1 MQIWPPLTCKCS
13 WSRANPHLIT
23 KHPRNIALARSP
35 GVITPLGMIR
45 NAWKPIA
52 AAVAVGGPAYVYYR
66 SRSEYHQTFQLPVK
80 AKDAD
85 GKPKMTFRTIP
96 LLPNS
101 VVESNITEHATS
113 DTYSRPGGPV
123 WRYTTASLASNDP
136 IEDANAHQIIQR
148 DDTDPSAPGDYLFFT
163 VMDGHGG
170 RDTSQLLSR
179 VLINA
184 VALEL
189 SNLSTTPTTQSAPSI
204 MQRLYSLMGSSP
216 SQTPQVVLDPHPQR
230 MSRAIENAFTK
241 LDTELI
247 NAPIQILANNL
258 DAEARM
264 KNVVPDLSQHALALP
279 TMLPAISGSCAL
291 MALFD
296 TAHKDLY
303 VACTGD
309 SRAVAG
315 VWEKTADGKGHWRI
329 EVLTE
334 DQTGRNPNELKRL
347 QSEHPKDEADYVVRE
362 GRILGG
368 LEPSRAF
375 GDARYKWPRAIQETL
390 SQAFLVGNGRPLRPP
405 PALFKTPPYVTARPV
420 VTHRKFNFSSE
431 PQNVAPGEGA
441 PRFLVLATDGLW
453 DELSSEDVV
462 SLVGGH
468 LTGLKGIVPKSD
480 LPTLAPTSAGSLGID
495 GKKKR
500 KEETPGSWAFVDDNL
515 SAHLIRNAFGGG
527 DETRLRQL
535 LSIPPPVSRR
545 YRDDITV
552 TVVCWEDGK
561 EDTAKV
567 TTIKAKL

>member
-1 MQIWPPLTCKCS
+1 MF
-13 WSRANPHLIT
+13 
-23 KHPRNIALARSP
+23 
-35 GVITPLGMIR
+35 R

-52 AAVAVGGPAYVYYR
+52 AAVAVGGPAYVYYS
-66 SRSEYHQTFQLPVK
+66 SRSEQHETFNLPVK
-80 AKDAD
+80 VKGAD
-85 GKPKMTFRTIP
+85 GRPEMSTRAIP
-96 LLPNS
+96 LLAMKLL
-101 VVESNITEHATS
+101 ETRIREHQTLNTHS
-113 DTYSRPGGPV
+113 TPEGPI
-123 WRYTTASLASNDP
+123 WKFTTAALSSNDP
-136 IEDANAHQIIQR
+136 IEDANSHQVVQR
-148 DDTDPSAPGDYLFFT
+148 DASDPSAPGDYLFFT

-189 SNLSTTPTTQSAPSI
+189 SNLVTDPKAQSSPGV
-204 MQRLYSLMGSSP
+204 MQRIYSLMGSPSSP
-216 SQTPQVVLDPHPQR
+216 ASQAFLDADPER
-230 MSRAIENAFTK
+230 VSRAIENAFTK
-241 LDTELI
+241 LDTELV
-247 NAPIQILANNL
+247 NAPIQVLANNL
-258 DAEARM
+258 DAESR
-264 KNVVPDLSQHALALP
+264 KNKVIPDLSQHPLALP

-291 MALFD
+291 MAVFD
-296 TAHKDLY
+296 TAHRDLY

-315 VWEKTADGKGHWRI
+315 VWEKTADGKGRWRV
-329 EVLTE
+329 EVLSE

-375 GDARYKWPRAIQETL
+375 GDARYKWPRAVQETL

-420 VTHRKFNFSSE
+420 VTHRKFDFPTDTEASTSSE
-431 PQNVAPGEGA
+431 SA

-468 LTGLKGIVPKSD
+468 LAGLKGNVPKNELS
-480 LPTLAPTSAGSLGID
+480 TLVPTSSGYLGID
-495 GKKKR
+495 GKKKK
-500 KEETPGSWAFVDDNL
+500 KEETPGSWAFADDNV

-527 DETRLRQL
+527 DETRLRQR
-535 LSIPPPVSRR
+535 LSIPAPYSRR
-545 YRDDITV
+545 YRDDVTV
-552 TVVCWEDGK
+552 TVVWWEEGK
-561 EDTAKV
+561 EATAKV
-567 TTIKAKL
+567 TTIKSKL